1 MKTLFSFISFLFLS
15 INLSAQ
21 YIQMGNL
28 NEFGKGNYYV
38 HVKREIDAKRL
49 IIEKLKL
56 NEISPKKLEFYGGK
70 SLYFASYYVNP
81 LNTEF
86 VYVIN
91 CLRTR
96 NGWDIWFYYIENRYR
111 YFYDITEFDGR
122 YPVIYDPAV
131 LESRDITPT
140 KD

>member
-1 MKTLFSFISFLFLS
+1 MD
-15 INLSAQ
+15 
-21 YIQMGNL
+21 NL
-28 NEFGKGNYYV
+28 NEYGKGNYFV
-38 HVKREIDAKRL
+38 HVSREVDAKRL
-49 IIEKLKL
+49 IIEKIKL
-56 NEISPKKLEFYGGK
+56 NGISPKKIEFYSGR

-91 CLRTR
+91 CLKTR
-96 NGWDIWFYYIENRYR
+96 NGWDIWFYYFENRYR
-111 YFYDITEFDGR
+111 YFYDVTEFDGR

-131 LESRDITPT
+131 LENRDITPT